1 MADGIHEIPDL
12 AADADAGPAGL
23 TAEPVDLD
31 LHRRLA
37 YQLYDQGRRAEAA
50 PHLRILV
57 ASEPGSLKLR
67 RRLAQCLEA
76 AGDDLGA
83 LGAWREA
90 LAVKGDDLDTHLATV
105 RLTQNIDRGATAAL
119 LKAAYG
125 LKAKRLDSVRALARQ
140 LRGAAT
146 IAVNLWR
153 RVLTLAPG
161 DLEAHEQLAQLLRA
175 LGKTDEAAAHVV
187 ALAEA
192 QGDADGAVAPAD
204 GEHILFVQDGK
215 VRKASY
221 AYYRGE
227 TTNFYPTD
235 ESFEADDILSHYVV
249 HGMMPPEPLFDDR
262 TNIVA
267 FGSCFAAHIS
277 TYLENLGFLL
287 GRKNAPKAYVSVM
300 GDGIVNSHAI
310 RQQFEWAWEARKP
323 AIDLWHGYDAKALG
337 YDEEVRLETKR
348 MFDAGDAFIIT
359 LGLSE
364 VWYDEPTGEVFWRAV
379 PKEYFDP
386 SRHKFR
392 VTSHAENTDNLRAIY
407 QLIRRHRPQAKII
420 MTLSP
425 IALTATFR
433 PIACMAADS
442 VSKAILRSALD
453 EFMREAQPTDP
464 DLYYFP
470 SYEIATRCFTAP
482 FNEDRKHVHNHVLDL
497 NMAVFERYFCKTGMT
512 DEVLLDMFRQAQA
525 LDRKVMRQG
534 HWAVE
539 RRSDHIVLRRP
550 PRPVEPAA

>member
-1 MADGIHEIPDL
+1 MADGIHQISDSASETDARSAAPATEPEDL
-12 AADADAGPAGL
+12 IM
-23 TAEPVDLD
+23 
-31 LHRRLA
+31 HRRLA
-37 YQLYDQGRRAEAA
+37 AQLYEQGRLAEAA
-50 PHLRILV
+50 PHLRVLV
-57 ASEPGSLKLR
+57 ACEPESLKLR

-76 AGDDLGA
+76 AGDDLAA
-83 LGAWREA
+83 LAAWRDA
-90 LAVKGDDLDTHLATV
+90 LAVKSDDLDTHLSTL
-105 RLTQNIDRGATAAL
+105 RLTSRIDRNTTAAL
-119 LKAAYG
+119 LKAAYR
-125 LKAKRLDSVRALARQ
+125 LKAKNLGSVRALARQ
-140 LRGAAT
+140 LKGAAP
-146 IAVNLWR
+146 IAINLWR
-153 RVLTLAPG
+153 RVLALAPG

-175 LGKTDEAAAHVV
+175 SGKPDEAAAHVV

-192 QGDADGAVAPAD
+192 EGAGDAPVAPAD

-235 ESFEADDILSHYVV
+235 ESFEADDVLSRYVV
-249 HGMMPPEPLFDDR
+249 HGMMPSEPPFDAK

-277 TYLENLGFLL
+277 TYLDKLGFLL
-287 GRKNAPKAYVSVM
+287 GRKAAPTAYVSVM
-300 GDGIVNSHAI
+300 GDGIVNSYAI
-310 RQQFEWAWEARKP
+310 RQQFEWAWEGRKP
-323 AIDLWHGYDAKALG
+323 AIDLWHGYDAKSLG

-379 PKEYFDP
+379 PKDYFDP

-392 VTSHAENTDNLRAIY
+392 VTSHAENTENLRAIY
-407 QLIRRHRPQAKII
+407 QLIRRHRPEAKII

-442 VSKAILRSALD
+442 VSKAILRGALD
-453 EFMREAQPTDP
+453 EFMREAQPSDP

-470 SYEIATRCFTAP
+470 SYEIAQRCFTAP
-482 FNEDRKHVHNHVLDL
+482 FNEDRKHVHNHVLDF
-497 NMAVFERYFCKTGMT
+497 NMAVFERYFCQTGMT
-512 DEVLLDMFRQAQA
+512 DEDLLDMFRQAQA

-539 RRSDHIVLRRP
+539 RRSGHMVLRRP
-550 PRPVEPAA
+550 TRPAPEA

>member
-1 MADGIHEIPDL
+1 MADDVQEVS
-12 AADADAGPAGL
+12 DAVDVTAAGPA
-23 TAEPVDLD
+23 AMAADLD
-31 LHRRLA
+31 ELTQHRRLA
-37 YQLYDQGRRAEAA
+37 SLLYEQGRLAEAV
-50 PHLRILV
+50 PHMRVL
-57 ASEPGSLKLR
+57 ADSEPGSLKLR

-76 AGDDLGA
+76 AGDDLAA
-83 LGAWREA
+83 LNAWREA
-90 LAVKGDDLDTHLATV
+90 LAVKTDDLDTHLSAV
-105 RLTQNIDRGATAAL
+105 RLTQRIDRNATAAL

-125 LKAKRLDSVRALARQ
+125 LKAKNLEAVKVLARR
-140 LRGAAT
+140 LRDAAA
-146 IAVNLWR
+146 IAINLWR
-153 RVLTLAPG
+153 RVLALAPG

-175 LGKTDEAAAHVV
+175 SGKTDEAAPHVM

-192 QGDADGAVAPAD
+192 AGAGDAPVAPSD

-235 ESFEADDILSHYVV
+235 ESFEADDILRRYVA
-249 HGMMPPEPLFDDR
+249 HGLMPPEPPFDAQ

-277 TYLENLGFLL
+277 NYLEKLGFLL
-287 GRKNAPKAYVSVM
+287 GRTNAPKAYVSVM

-310 RQQFEWAWEARKP
+310 RQQFEWAWEDRQP
-323 AIDLWHGYDAKALG
+323 TVDLWHGYDAQSLG
-337 YDEEVRLETKR
+337 YDEAVRLETKR

-379 PKEYFDP
+379 PKDHFDP

-392 VTSHAENTDNLRAIY
+392 VTSHAENTENLRAIH
-407 QLIRRHRPQAKII
+407 QLIRRHRPGAKII

-442 VSKAILRSALD
+442 VSKAILRAAID
-453 EFMREAQPTDP
+453 EFMREAQPSDP

-470 SYEIATRCFTAP
+470 SYEIAQRCFTAP
-482 FNEDRKHVHNHVLDL
+482 FNDDRKHVHNHVLDF
-497 NMAVFERYFCKTGMT
+497 NMAVFERYYCKTGMT
-512 DEVLLDMFRQAQA
+512 DEELLDMFRQAQA
-525 LDRKVMRQG
+525 LDRKVLRQG

-539 RRSDHIVLRRP
+539 RRSNRATLRRP
-550 PRPVEPAA
+550 GRPE